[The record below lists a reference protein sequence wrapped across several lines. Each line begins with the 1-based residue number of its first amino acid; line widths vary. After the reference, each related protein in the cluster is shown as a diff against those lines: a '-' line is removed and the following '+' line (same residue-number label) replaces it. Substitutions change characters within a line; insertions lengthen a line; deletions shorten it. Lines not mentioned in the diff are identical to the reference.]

1 MERHDM
7 RAPLARASGFGL
19 AKNGVHHW
27 WMQRVSAVALVPLT
41 MWFLAAIIAKTGADY
56 TAFVAW
62 VRNPITD
69 ILMGP
74 LLIAL
79 FYHAAL
85 GLQVIVED
93 YFHSDVKFAAVIAV
107 RLACFTLG
115 AAGIL
120 ATLHIALGP

>member
-7 RAPLARASGFGL
+7 RAPLAHASGFGP
-19 AKNGVHHW
+19 AKDGVHHW
-27 WMQRVSAVALVPLT
+27 WMQRVSAVALVPLV

-62 VRNPITD
+62 VRNPITA
-69 ILMGP
+69 ILMGL

-93 YFHSDVKFAAVIAV
+93 YVHSDVKFAAVIAV
-107 RLACFTLG
+107 RLACLALS